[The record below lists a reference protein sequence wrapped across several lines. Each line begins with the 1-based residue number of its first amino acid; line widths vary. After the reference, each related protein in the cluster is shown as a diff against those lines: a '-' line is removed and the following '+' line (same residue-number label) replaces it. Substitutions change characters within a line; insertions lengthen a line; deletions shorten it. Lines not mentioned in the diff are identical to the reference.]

1 MSLFDGMIQPNKVRT
16 CKVATV
22 SAELD
27 PKDAA
32 KLQELV
38 MDEAWPGKTLSREL
52 NKRGVHISETPIYAH
67 RSKACSCWKI

>member
-1 MSLFDGMIQPNKVRT
+1 MSLFDGMTQPGKLRT

-38 MDEAWPGKTLSREL
+38 MDEAWPAKTLSREL
-52 NKRGVHISETPIYAH
+52 GKRGVHISETPIYAH
-67 RSKACSCWKI
+67 RGKACVCWKI